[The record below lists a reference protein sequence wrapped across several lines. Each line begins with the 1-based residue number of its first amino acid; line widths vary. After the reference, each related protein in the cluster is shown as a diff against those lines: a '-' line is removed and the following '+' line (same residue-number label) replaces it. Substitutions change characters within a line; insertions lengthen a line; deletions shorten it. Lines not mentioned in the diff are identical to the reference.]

1 MTQPAAERSGGI
13 SARMK
18 LTLSYAGA
26 FGIAGMLVVAVG
38 WAVVLL
44 RDYFPPLDILLHAA
58 IPSQLRQFMVQFI
71 VPGSIAVVVALTGF
85 GFLIGWFIAGRM
97 LAPLTR
103 IGEVARLAS
112 RGSLSHRVA
121 LKGRRDEFRDL
132 ADVFDTM
139 LERLEGHMVEQQ
151 RFAANASHE
160 LRTPLAIMRTQI
172 EVAQA
177 DPDRDVD
184 ALLARLHQ
192 VNGHAI
198 DLTEAL
204 LLLARA
210 DGQAFE
216 RAPVDL
222 SLLAEEAVETLLPIA
237 ERRGITIE
245 TKGDPAHV
253 IGSPPLL
260 LQLVTNLL
268 HNAVVH
274 NLPAGGMIGL
284 RVSVMPTGVVLAIAN
299 TGPTVGP
306 DLLTTLTEPFQR
318 GAGRTRRADTQPVGA
333 VTGVATGPLEHRG
346 LGLGLAIVQSIVRAH
361 GATLR
366 LIARTEGGLLAE
378 VWFPR
383 VP

>member
-1 MTQPAAERSGGI
+1 
-13 SARMK
+13 MK

-26 FGIAGMLVVAVG
+26 FGMAGALLVAAG

-44 RDYFPPLDILLHAA
+44 RQFFGPLDQLLHAA
-58 IPSQLRQFMVQFI
+58 IPWQVRQFLMEFI
-71 VPGSIAVVVALTGF
+71 VPGSVIVIVLLTGF
-85 GFLIGWFIAGRM
+85 GFLIGWFVAGRM

-103 IGEVARLAS
+103 IGEAARLAS
-112 RGSLSHRVA
+112 QGSLSHRVA
-121 LKGRRDEFRDL
+121 LEGKGDEFRDL

-139 LERLEGHMVEQQ
+139 LERLEAHMAEQQ

-184 ALLARLHQ
+184 ALLERLHQ
-192 VNGHAI
+192 VNGQAI

-204 LLLARA
+204 LLMARA

-216 RAPVDL
+216 RARVDL
-222 SLLAEEAVETLLPIA
+222 SLLAEEAAETLLPLA

-245 TKGDPAHV
+245 SKGDPAHV
-253 IGSPPLL
+253 LGSPPLL
-260 LQLVTNLL
+260 QQLITNLL

-274 NLPAGGMIGL
+274 NLPVGGMIDL
-284 RVSVMPTGVVLAIAN
+284 RVSTTSTTVVLRIASS
-299 TGPTVGP
+299 GAPIAP
-306 DLLTTLTEPFQR
+306 ELLATLTEPFQR
-318 GAGRTRRADTQPVGA
+318 GAGRTRRADTRPVDIA
-333 VTGVATGPLEHRG
+333 GPVEHRG

-361 GATLR
+361 GATLH
-366 LIARTEGGLLAE
+366 LNARPEGGLLVE

-383 VP
+383 VE

>member
-1 MTQPAAERSGGI
+1 MTQPPGRRRRGV

-26 FGIAGMLVVAVG
+26 FGMAGALLVAAG

-44 RDYFPPLDILLHAA
+44 RQFFGPLDQLLHAA
-58 IPSQLRQFMVQFI
+58 IPWQVRQFLMEFI
-71 VPGSIAVVVALTGF
+71 VPGSVIVIVLLTGF
-85 GFLIGWFIAGRM
+85 GFLIGWFVAGRM

-103 IGEVARLAS
+103 IGEAARLAS
-112 RGSLSHRVA
+112 QGSLSHRVA
-121 LKGRRDEFRDL
+121 LEGKGDEFRDL

-139 LERLEGHMVEQQ
+139 LERLEAHMAEQQ

-184 ALLARLHQ
+184 ALLERLHQ
-192 VNGHAI
+192 VNGQAI

-204 LLLARA
+204 LLMARA

-216 RAPVDL
+216 RARVDL
-222 SLLAEEAVETLLPIA
+222 SLLAEEAAETLLPLA

-245 TKGDPAHV
+245 SKGDPAHV
-253 IGSPPLL
+253 LGSPPLL
-260 LQLVTNLL
+260 QQLITNLL

-274 NLPAGGMIGL
+274 NLPVGGMIDL
-284 RVSVMPTGVVLAIAN
+284 RVSTTSTTVVLRIASS
-299 TGPTVGP
+299 GAPIAP
-306 DLLTTLTEPFQR
+306 ELLATLTEPFQR
-318 GAGRTRRADTQPVGA
+318 GAGRTRRADTRPVDIA
-333 VTGVATGPLEHRG
+333 GPVEHRG

-361 GATLR
+361 GATLH
-366 LIARTEGGLLAE
+366 LNARPEGGLLVE

-383 VP
+383 VE

>member
-1 MTQPAAERSGGI
+1 MTQPPVRRRRGV

-26 FGIAGMLVVAVG
+26 FGMAGALLVAAG

-44 RDYFPPLDILLHAA
+44 RKFFGPLDQLLHAA
-58 IPSQLRQFMVQFI
+58 LPWQVRTFLMEFI
-71 VPGSIAVVVALTGF
+71 VPGSVIVIVVLTGF
-85 GFLIGWFIAGRM
+85 GFVVGWFVAGRM

-103 IGEVARLAS
+103 IGEAARLAS
-112 RGSLSHRVA
+112 QGSLSHRVA
-121 LKGRRDEFRDL
+121 LEGKGDEFRDL

-139 LERLEGHMVEQQ
+139 LERLEGHMAEQQ

-192 VNGHAI
+192 VNGQAI
-198 DLTEAL
+198 ELTEAL
-204 LLLARA
+204 LLMARA

-216 RAPVDL
+216 RARVDL
-222 SLLAEEAVETLLPIA
+222 SLLAEEAAETLLPLA

-245 TKGDPAHV
+245 SKGDPAHI

-260 LQLVTNLL
+260 QQLITNLL
-268 HNAVVH
+268 HNAIVH
-274 NLPAGGMIGL
+274 NLPAGGTIDL
-284 RVSVMPTGVVLAIAN
+284 RVFTTPTTVVLGIAN
-299 TGPTVGP
+299 TGPPVAP
-306 DLLTTLTEPFQR
+306 ELLATLTEPFQR
-318 GAGRTRRADTQPVGA
+318 GAGRTRRADTRPVDI
-333 VTGVATGPLEHRG
+333 TGPVEHRG

-366 LIARTEGGLLAE
+366 LNARSEGGLLVE

-383 VP
+383 VG